1 MYKMR
6 GKNKLF
12 IIKFV
17 LLWKDSSTN
26 PATLILI
33 LNIFI
38 PDLSSVQNFFVEN
51 NHTEELDVRT
61 DSVLGSYNASF
72 LICNSD
78 FSFVGADTISF
89 FSDAHIFSFLTL
101 YKQSKKII
109 DLL

>member
-1 MYKMR
+1 
-6 GKNKLF
+6 L
-12 IIKFV
+12 
-17 LLWKDSSTN
+17 STFA
-26 PATLILI
+26 ATLILI

-51 NHTEELDVRT
+51 NHTEELDVRNG
-61 DSVLGSYNASF
+61 SVFGSYNASF

-78 FSFVGADTISF
+78 FSYAGADTISF